1 MKLIELLDHFAGVLE
16 AGRAGASG
24 SDAPV
29 AVTGGRLLDT
39 AGTLHLYQ
47 LEVPDGAAL
56 MEDVPVTVLPSGDL
70 EPTEGVVL
78 ACSGTTLLVQT
89 LDAFG
94 QNVGS
99 ATAALGGAQ

>member
-39 AGTLHLYQ
+39 AGTLHL
-47 LEVPDGAAL
+47 
-56 MEDVPVTVLPSGDL
+56 
-70 EPTEGVVL
+70 
-78 ACSGTTLLVQT
+78 
-89 LDAFG
+89 
-94 QNVGS
+94 
-99 ATAALGGAQ
+99 